1 MPAKKKK
8 NSWYSGSGSCIAS
21 GTGTATGTATGIPEV
36 AMAATLCQRTASI
49 TSCAATSSRD
59 RLPADSPPIRVPT
72 ELSHA
77 QPHWTAKRISMR
89 RAAIAGPTRQPDQP
103 RVHAATRQDL
113 QNLPLWKDLQDL
125 WGKFLAEGP
134 RGKLWSARKHE
145 ALQTRSWCDTG
156 TVWTQLAHSMAT
168 RKLVAS
174 WARELVDIVHEPTTA
189 EFELQMRACE
199 ASRLKELAS
208 MDTATGV
215 IARLKLSIGGHVSY
229 SGS

>member
-1 MPAKKKK
+1 
-8 NSWYSGSGSCIAS
+8 
-21 GTGTATGTATGIPEV
+21 
-36 AMAATLCQRTASI
+36 
-49 TSCAATSSRD
+49 
-59 RLPADSPPIRVPT
+59 
-72 ELSHA
+72 
-77 QPHWTAKRISMR
+77 MR
-89 RAAIAGPTRQPDQP
+89 RAAIAGPTRQPEPDQP

-125 WGKFLAEGP
+125 WGKFLAVGP
-134 RGKLWSARKHE
+134 RGKLWSAHTHA
-145 ALQTRSWCDTG
+145 ALQQRSWCDTG

-168 RKLVAS
+168 RRLVAS

-199 ASRLKELAS
+199 VSRLKELAS